1 MREGRHSTAAP
12 LPGCHRLGLWTWGRW
27 LLQHICW
34 MGRVFMSA
42 RRDYVLARRACWVES
57 MPGSQRASL
66 MIAVGPYALS
76 GPRAL
81 YLERPHRAAY
91 TSLGLAV
98 TCHKLSRH
106 TYYTVQSPRPR
117 LALRSPRS
125 IRLKDIRPGP
135 AGGTNRGDITV
146 LLIVRATT
154 GHIQCAS
161 IPPGVAQRPLT

>member
-1 MREGRHSTAAP
+1 
-12 LPGCHRLGLWTWGRW
+12 
-27 LLQHICW
+27 
-34 MGRVFMSA
+34 MSA

-76 GPRAL
+76 APRAL

-154 GHIQCAS
+154 GHIQSAS
-161 IPPGVAQRPLT
+161 IPPQSGAEAIDVALGHAGQARSGYLYFRKALERPLTIPGSDCGTYMRP